1 MYVDVKSLKA
11 SLTDHIG
18 NLKKY
23 LFFVCQRCLATLLFF
38 SIVPTGKHTFLI
50 LNYSNPLD
58 ECKDWPWIWGQIAPS
73 GTMIYAVTV
82 AFEKQTF

>member
-1 MYVDVKSLKA
+1 MIAFVRNC
-11 SLTDHIG
+11 I
-18 NLKKY
+18 NLYAKDESNSP
-23 LFFVCQRCLATLLFF
+23 FF
-38 SIVPTGKHTFLI
+38 SIVPTDKHTFLI

>member
-1 MYVDVKSLKA
+1 MA
-11 SLTDHIG
+11 SLTPPIG
-18 NLKKY
+18 NFQKT
-23 LFFVCQRCLATLLFF
+23 FFSYAKNVKQLSFF
-38 SIVPTGKHTFLI
+38 SIVPTDKHTFLI